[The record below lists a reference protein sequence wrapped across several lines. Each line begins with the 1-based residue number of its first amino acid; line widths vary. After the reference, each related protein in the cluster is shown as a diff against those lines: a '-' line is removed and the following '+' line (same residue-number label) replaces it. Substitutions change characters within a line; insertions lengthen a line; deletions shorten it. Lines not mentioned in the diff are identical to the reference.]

1 MDITIQSQS
10 LPIQG
15 ATIHYR
21 DAGNPTS
28 SSVLFLHGASFSSQT
43 WQDIGSLK
51 FLAEKGYRAVAID
64 LPGYGQSQEIADSP
78 EAFLREFIE
87 KLNLQNPIIVSPSMS
102 GKYSLPFI
110 AKYPELLNGLVAVA
124 PVGISQLSS
133 QLQGIELPIL
143 AIWGSDDQIVP
154 IAEADKL
161 LQAMPNGQ
169 KVILAD
175 AGHACY
181 MNKTDE
187 FHEHLLEFI
196 RFNG

>member
-1 MDITIQSQS
+1 
-10 LPIQG
+10 
-15 ATIHYR
+15 
-21 DAGNPTS
+21 
-28 SSVLFLHGASFSSQT
+28 
-43 WQDIGSLK
+43 
-51 FLAEKGYRAVAID
+51 
-64 LPGYGQSQEIADSP
+64 
-78 EAFLREFIE
+78 
-87 KLNLQNPIIVSPSMS
+87 MS

-143 AIWGSDDQIVP
+143 AIWGSDDTVVP
-154 IAEADKL
+154 LSQADKL

-187 FHEHLLEFI
+187 FHEQLLEFI